1 MQTSLNSRRHKF
13 EVCVLYL
20 KKALVFL
27 CMLTVLLI
35 DAISE
40 FKANVFH
47 PVSHGAC
54 AIYLKEWGP
63 YVSFNC
69 LSPMVF
75 LLIWHVCSA
84 DLHCALNLSS
94 QSVCNYHIYIY
105 LPYIYIYIHE
115 INFPKETKKKNHNK
129 DS

>member
-1 MQTSLNSRRHKF
+1 MNVGVRVQTSLNSRKRKF

-94 QSVCNYHIYIY
+94 QSVCNYPTIMPNIYI
-105 LPYIYIYIHE
+105 
-115 INFPKETKKKNHNK
+115 FMK
-129 DS
+129 